1 VEAVLGHHPSSDAIS
16 EVTIDDVTFGQA
28 THADFVGIAELDSTA
43 WRDSAHPDRVPDGEH
58 VWRVWVDDAVVF
70 VARSGDEVIGAI
82 VAFPTLAGP
91 LFMHKVM
98 VDERFRRRGIGSRLF
113 QLLLEHID
121 ATLGVACWLTVDTS
135 REAEVRRYERLGF
148 TEKRLARGYYRD
160 DEDRYV
166 MTRPARG

>member
-1 VEAVLGHHPSSDAIS
+1 MDERTS
-16 EVTIDDVTFGQA
+16 EDVTVGPA
-28 THADFVGIAELDSTA
+28 THADFVGIAGLDARA
-43 WRDSAHPDRVPDGEH
+43 WRESAHPERVPDGEH
-58 VWRVWVDDAVVF
+58 VWRVWVDDAVVL
-70 VARSGDEVIGAI
+70 VARHGDEVVGAI
-82 VAFPTLAGP
+82 VAFPTLAGA

-98 VDERFRRRGIGSRLF
+98 VDERFRRQGIGSRLF
-113 QLLLEHID
+113 ELLLAHVD

-148 TEKRLARGYYRD
+148 TEKQLVRGYYRD